1 MTGWRKPA
9 SLAQLVERLTRNEK
23 VASSILAGGSTF
35 EAPGTSIGSGGFA
48 AASAKNFPGATITI
62 LRRALRKHTRA
73 GQAAGYFLHVF
84 FGISI
89 LAFVND
95 PVAGIIA
102 VMPIVFG
109 LIGLARLLKR
119 ARRERRKRPER
130 AG

>member
-35 EAPGTSIGSGGFA
+35 EAPGTSSGSGGF
-48 AASAKNFPGATITI
+48 SAVSAIHFPGAVITFF
-62 LRRALRKHTRA
+62 RKALRTHSRTA
-73 GQAAGYFLHVF
+73 QAAGYFLHIF
-84 FGISI
+84 FGVCI
-89 LAFVND
+89 LTFVKD

-109 LIGLARLLKR
+109 LIGLIRMLRR
-119 ARRERRKRPER
+119 ALTDRRNSVQSGR
-130 AG
+130 